1 MSTFCLSSL
10 SLQIQENPTTAGV
23 MAPVKTMQLELSRQ
37 ELATMLDGL
46 TKIRDQL
53 GSIK

>member
-1 MSTFCLSSL
+1 MQVQATPKEQGVAPGAST
-10 SLQIQENPTTAGV
+10 V
-23 MAPVKTMQLELSRQ
+23 QLEMSKQ
-37 ELATMLDGL
+37 ELATLIDGL